1 MPAVSK
7 KQQRFF
13 GMVRAA
19 QKGEGASSPE
29 VAKVAASIKKKD
41 AKDFASTKHKGLP
54 EKKMKSFK
62 EATYPSDFKNPDGSQ
77 RAVARKKTGR
87 PNAQGPENG
96 KKDINEED
104 ADRLRDR
111 RMERGGVGGNQRY
124 DRAPKAPNTKKFG
137 TGKTALQKDMEK
149 KHGKGKSAMDI
160 VRAEIEA
167 KHGKGA
173 LMKTKKE
180 ETEMQEGKKGL
191 WDNIHAKRKRGEK
204 PAKPGDK
211 DYPKTLNVEG
221 TAPGDVDQKIKTDRD
236 GYRVPE
242 RDAAAARQR
251 LLAKAKAKRAERM
264 KESMWNGV
272 DIFEEMSDW
281 EIELISEEMIEDI
294 ILDVFTEELTEGR
307 DIDSITDMLCESV
320 DYSLSFLTEASDSY
334 YDSAVKASKEASKKP
349 EVKAANRRAK
359 LEKIKSTAKKVG
371 GALKSG
377 LKKAGSMARKGAVK
391 GAEVAGKAAGHAKN
405 LAKDMGSAA
414 KKGYDSTQK
423 SSSSSS
429 DSSSSSSSSSDS
441 SSSSS
446 SSSSDSSSSESKP
459 KKPGLL
465 SRIGSKLKRGIKKA
479 VGAGARSLSRGARNV
494 ARKLG
499 EETLTERGDFWHPD
513 PEKDK
518 KMGGPGANQRAR
530 EDRGSSSS
538 AKKEDP
544 KKLKKGES
552 YMDYAKR
559 QKSSGASKYKA
570 SGSTS
575 YERLKK
581 AGAKGLPAKDPQKK
595 DGLRAKIKRKLGLG
609 EDTMS
614 FKQFIGE

>member
-62 EATYPSDFKNPDGSQ
+62 EATYPSDFKNPDGSS
-77 RAVARKKTGR
+77 RSVAKKKTGR
-87 PNAQGPENG
+87 PNAQGDYG

-272 DIFEEMSDW
+272 DIFEELSDW
-281 EIELISEEMIEDI
+281 EIELISEDMIEDI
-294 ILDVFTEELTEGR
+294 ILDVFTEELAEGR
-307 DIDSITDMLCESV
+307 EIDAITDMLCESV
-320 DYSLSFLTEASDSY
+320 DYSLSFLTEVSDSY

-429 DSSSSSSSSSDS
+429 SD

-518 KMGGPGANQRAR
+518 KLGGPGANQRAR
-530 EDRGSSSS
+530 EDRAAASKPKS
-538 AKKEDP
+538 DP

-559 QKSSGASKYKA
+559 QKKSSVKYSPELQKRVDA
-570 SGSTS
+570 AKKKKEGLGS
-575 YERLKK
+575 
-581 AGAKGLPAKDPQKK
+581 
-595 DGLRAKIKRKLGLG
+595 KIKRKLGLG

>member
-1 MPAVSK
+1 
-7 KQQRFF
+7 
-13 GMVRAA
+13 MVRAA

-62 EATYPSDFKNPDGSQ
+62 EET
-77 RAVARKKTGR
+77 
-87 PNAQGPENG
+87 
-96 KKDINEED
+96 ED
-104 ADRLRDR
+104 SLRDK

-137 TGKTALQKDMEK
+137 SGKTALQKDMEK

-211 DYPKTLNVEG
+211 DYPKTLNVEH
-221 TAPGDVDQKIKTDRD
+221 
-236 GYRVPE
+236 
-242 RDAAAARQR
+242 
-251 LLAKAKAKRAERM
+251 
-264 KESMWNGV
+264 V

-281 EIELISEEMIEDI
+281 EVSLLNDVMIEEI
-294 ILDVFTEELTEGR
+294 ITEVFMEELNEGR
-307 DIDSITDMLCESV
+307 EVDDITDMLCESI
-320 DYSLSFLTEASDSY
+320 DYTVSLLTEVTSPAKVNALRLKNKNKESQEKQSP
-334 YDSAVKASKEASKKP
+334 KASKLDR
-349 EVKAANRRAK
+349 VKS
-359 LEKIKSTAKKVG
+359 IAKKVG
-371 GALKSG
+371 SKLRA
-377 LKKAGSMARKGAVK
+377 GAVK

-414 KKGYDSTQK
+414 KKGYASTQ
-423 SSSSSS
+423 
-429 DSSSSSSSSSDS
+429 SSSSSSSDS
-441 SSSSS
+441 SDSSSS
-446 SSSSDSSSSESKP
+446 SSSSSESKP

-465 SRIGSKLKRGIKKA
+465 SRIGSKLKRGLKKA
-479 VGAGARSLSRGARNV
+479 VGAGARAVSRGARNV

-499 EETLTERGDFWHPD
+499 EETLTERADTWHPD
-513 PEKDK
+513 PEKDRK
-518 KMGGPGANQRAR
+518 LGGPGANQRAR
-530 EDRGSSSS
+530 EDRAAAS
-538 AKKEDP
+538 KPKEDP

-559 QKSSGASKYKA
+559 QSKYKA
-570 SGSTS
+570 SGSTAR
-575 YERLKK
+575 ERLQK
-581 AGAKGLPAKDPQKK
+581 AGAKLSPPKERKRDKIGRAIGNAIDRVAGIKK
-595 DGLRAKIKRKLGLG
+595 
-609 EDTMS
+609 EEVMS
-614 FKQFIGE
+614 FGAFIKEQA

>member
-62 EATYPSDFKNPDGSQ
+62 EA
-77 RAVARKKTGR
+77 A
-87 PNAQGPENG
+87 
-96 KKDINEED
+96 ED
-104 ADRLRDR
+104 SLRDK

-211 DYPKTLNVEG
+211 DYPKTLNVEH
-221 TAPGDVDQKIKTDRD
+221 
-236 GYRVPE
+236 
-242 RDAAAARQR
+242 
-251 LLAKAKAKRAERM
+251 
-264 KESMWNGV
+264 V

-281 EIELISEEMIEDI
+281 EVSLLNDVMIEEI
-294 ILDVFTEELTEGR
+294 ITEVFMEELNEGR
-307 DIDSITDMLCESV
+307 EVDDITDMLCESI
-320 DYSLSFLTEASDSY
+320 DYTVSLLTEVTSPAKVNALRLKNKNKESQEKESP
-334 YDSAVKASKEASKKP
+334 KASKLDR
-349 EVKAANRRAK
+349 VKS
-359 LEKIKSTAKKVG
+359 IAKKVG
-371 GALKSG
+371 SKLRA
-377 LKKAGSMARKGAVK
+377 GAVK

-414 KKGYDSTQK
+414 KKGYASTQ
-423 SSSSSS
+423 SSSSSSSDSS
-429 DSSSSSSSSSDS
+429 DSSSSSSSSDS
-441 SSSSS
+441 
-446 SSSSDSSSSESKP
+446 SSSSESKP

-465 SRIGSKLKRGIKKA
+465 SRIGSKLKSGLKKA
-479 VGAGARSLSRGARNV
+479 VGSGARAVSRGARKV

-499 EETLTERGDFWHPD
+499 EETLTERADTWHPD
-513 PEKDK
+513 PEKDRK
-518 KMGGPGANQRAR
+518 LGGPGANQRAR
-530 EDRGSSSS
+530 EDRAAASKPK
-538 AKKEDP
+538 AEP
-544 KKLKKGES
+544 KKMRKGES
-552 YMDYAKR
+552 YMDYSKR
-559 QKSSGASKYKA
+559 QSKYKA
-570 SGSTS
+570 SGSTAR
-575 YERLKK
+575 ERLAK
-581 AGAKGLPAKDPQKK
+581 AGANVKPKERKRDKIGRAIGNAIDRVAGIKK
-595 DGLRAKIKRKLGLG
+595 
-609 EDTMS
+609 EEVMS
-614 FKQFIGE
+614 FGAFIKEQA

>member
-1 MPAVSK
+1 
-7 KQQRFF
+7 
-13 GMVRAA
+13 MVRAA

-62 EATYPSDFKNPDGSQ
+62 EATYPQDFKGGS
-77 RAVARKKTGR
+77 VAKKKTDK
-87 PNAQGPENG
+87 PNAQGDYG

-111 RMERGGVGGNQRY
+111 RMERGGVDGNTNYRKPP
-124 DRAPKAPNTKKFG
+124 AKKLSNAELG
-137 TGKTALQKDMEK
+137 IKPGKTQLQKDAEK
-149 KHGKGKSAMDI
+149 KYGKGASAMDI
-160 VRAEIEA
+160 VKAQIRA

-173 LMKTKKE
+173 IMDTKKKNE
-180 ETEMQEGKKGL
+180 EML
-191 WDNIHAKRKRGEK
+191 F
-204 PAKPGDK
+204 
-211 DYPKTLNVEG
+211 
-221 TAPGDVDQKIKTDRD
+221 
-236 GYRVPE
+236 
-242 RDAAAARQR
+242 
-251 LLAKAKAKRAERM
+251 
-264 KESMWNGV
+264 NGV
-272 DIFEEMSDW
+272 NIFEEMSDF
-281 EIELISEEMIEDI
+281 EISLISNSMIEEIVTEVFEEEMA
-294 ILDVFTEELTEGR
+294 EGR
-307 DIDSITDMLCESV
+307 EIDSITDMLCESV
-320 DYSLSFLTEASDSY
+320 DYSLSFLTEVSDSY

-359 LEKIKSTAKKVG
+359 LEKVKSTAKKVG
-371 GALKSG
+371 SALKSG
-377 LKKAGSMARKGAVK
+377 LKSGAKLARKGAVK
-391 GAEVAGKAAGHAKN
+391 GAEVAGKAVGHAKN

-429 DSSSSSSSSSDS
+429 SSDS
-441 SSSSS
+441 DSSSS

-499 EETLTERGDFWHPD
+499 EEIISEMPYQVMGYDKEGGKEKKVGKPVKSKKYAAARAAELSDTHKKTGGKYRSEYTEETIVERGDFWHPD

-518 KMGGPGANQRAR
+518 KLGGPGANQRAR
-530 EDRGSSSS
+530 EDRAATS
-538 AKKEDP
+538 KPKEDP

-559 QKSSGASKYKA
+559 QKAGKSSYMS
-570 SGSTS
+570 SGSTAR
-575 YERLKK
+575 ERLQK
-581 AGAKGLPAKDPQKK
+581 AGAKMSPPKERKRDKIGRAIGSAIDRVAGIKK
-595 DGLRAKIKRKLGLG
+595 
-609 EDTMS
+609 EEVMS

>member
-62 EATYPSDFKNPDGSQ
+62 EET
-77 RAVARKKTGR
+77 
-87 PNAQGPENG
+87 
-96 KKDINEED
+96 ED
-104 ADRLRDR
+104 SLRDK

-137 TGKTALQKDMEK
+137 SGKTALQKDMEK

-191 WDNIHAKRKRGEK
+191 WDNIHAKRKRGEA
-204 PAKPGDK
+204 PAKKGDK
-211 DYPKTLNVEG
+211 DYPKTLNVEH
-221 TAPGDVDQKIKTDRD
+221 
-236 GYRVPE
+236 
-242 RDAAAARQR
+242 
-251 LLAKAKAKRAERM
+251 
-264 KESMWNGV
+264 V

-281 EIELISEEMIEDI
+281 EVSLLNDVMIEEI
-294 ILDVFTEELTEGR
+294 ITEVFMEELNEGR
-307 DIDSITDMLCESV
+307 EVDDITDMLCESI
-320 DYSLSFLTEASDSY
+320 DYTVSLLTEVTSPAKVNALRLKNKNKESESP
-334 YDSAVKASKEASKKP
+334 KASKLDR
-349 EVKAANRRAK
+349 VKS
-359 LEKIKSTAKKVG
+359 IAKKVG
-371 GALKSG
+371 SKLRA
-377 LKKAGSMARKGAVK
+377 GAVK

-414 KKGYDSTQK
+414 KKGYASTQ
-423 SSSSSS
+423 SSSSSSSDSS
-429 DSSSSSSSSSDS
+429 DSSSSSSSDS
-441 SSSSS
+441 
-446 SSSSDSSSSESKP
+446 SSSSESKP

-465 SRIGSKLKRGIKKA
+465 SRIGSKLKRGLKKA
-479 VGAGARSLSRGARNV
+479 VGAGARAVSRGARNV

-499 EETLTERGDFWHPD
+499 EETVDLKKINDRIAKQGIQYPTGKKQKTSVALRKEKEMKKEEVIAERGDFWHPD
-513 PEKDK
+513 PDKDK
-518 KMGGPGANQRAR
+518 KLGGPGANQRAR
-530 EDRGSSSS
+530 EDRASSSS
-538 AKKEDP
+538 SSSSSDS
-544 KKLKKGES
+544 KKLRPGES
-552 YMDYAKR
+552 YMDYSKR
-559 QKSSGASKYKA
+559 QKASSYKS
-570 SGSTS
+570 SGSTAR
-575 YERLKK
+575 ERLQK
-581 AGAKGLPAKDPQKK
+581 AGAKMSPPKERKRDKIGRAIGSAIDRVAGIKK
-595 DGLRAKIKRKLGLG
+595 
-609 EDTMS
+609 EEVMS
-614 FKQFIGE
+614 FGAFIKEQA

>member
-62 EATYPSDFKNPDGSQ
+62 EET
-77 RAVARKKTGR
+77 
-87 PNAQGPENG
+87 
-96 KKDINEED
+96 ED
-104 ADRLRDR
+104 SLRDK

-191 WDNIHAKRKRGEK
+191 WDNIHAKRKRGEA
-204 PAKPGDK
+204 PAKKGDK
-211 DYPKTLNVEG
+211 DYPKTLNVEH
-221 TAPGDVDQKIKTDRD
+221 
-236 GYRVPE
+236 
-242 RDAAAARQR
+242 
-251 LLAKAKAKRAERM
+251 
-264 KESMWNGV
+264 V

-281 EIELISEEMIEDI
+281 EVSLLNDVMIEEI
-294 ILDVFTEELTEGR
+294 ITEVFMEELNEGR
-307 DIDSITDMLCESV
+307 EVDDITDMLCESI
-320 DYSLSFLTEASDSY
+320 DYTVSLLTEVTSPAKVNALRLKNKNKESQEKESP
-334 YDSAVKASKEASKKP
+334 KASKLDR
-349 EVKAANRRAK
+349 VKS
-359 LEKIKSTAKKVG
+359 IAKKVG
-371 GALKSG
+371 SKLRA
-377 LKKAGSMARKGAVK
+377 GAVK

-414 KKGYDSTQK
+414 KKGYASTQ
-423 SSSSSS
+423 SSSSSSSDSS
-429 DSSSSSSSSSDS
+429 DSSSSSSSSDS
-441 SSSSS
+441 
-446 SSSSDSSSSESKP
+446 SSSSESKP

-465 SRIGSKLKRGIKKA
+465 SRIGSKLKRGLKKA
-479 VGAGARSLSRGARNV
+479 VGAGARAVSRGARNV

-499 EETLTERGDFWHPD
+499 EETITERGDFWHPD

-518 KMGGPGANQRAR
+518 KLGGPGANQRAR
-530 EDRGSSSS
+530 EDRGAKSSSS
-538 AKKEDP
+538 SSSDS
-544 KKLKKGES
+544 KKLKPGES
-552 YMDYAKR
+552 YMDYSKR
-559 QKSSGASKYKA
+559 QSASKKPKYSADIQKRLDA
-570 SGSTS
+570 ARAKKKEGIVGKIA
-575 YERLKK
+575 RKVGLKK
-581 AGAKGLPAKDPQKK
+581 
-595 DGLRAKIKRKLGLG
+595 
-609 EDTMS
+609 EEVMS
-614 FKQFIGE
+614 FGAFIKEQA

>member
-191 WDNIHAKRKRGEK
+191 WDNIHAKRKRGEA
-204 PAKPGDK
+204 PAKKGDK

-272 DIFEEMSDW
+272 DIFEELSDW

-423 SSSSSS
+423 SSSSSDS
-429 DSSSSSSSSSDS
+429 DSSSSSSSSSSD
-441 SSSSS
+441 

-518 KMGGPGANQRAR
+518 KLGGPGANQRAR
-530 EDRGSSSS
+530 EDRAAASKPKS
-538 AKKEDP
+538 DP

-559 QKSSGASKYKA
+559 QKKSSVKYSPELQKRVDA
-570 SGSTS
+570 AKKKKEGLGS
-575 YERLKK
+575 
-581 AGAKGLPAKDPQKK
+581 
-595 DGLRAKIKRKLGLG
+595 KIKRKLGLG

>member
-62 EATYPSDFKNPDGSQ
+62 EATYPQDFKGGP
-77 RAVARKKTGR
+77 VAKKKTGK
-87 PNAQGPENG
+87 PNAQGDYG

-104 ADRLRDR
+104 ADRLKDR

-137 TGKTALQKDMEK
+137 TGKTMAQKEMEK

-191 WDNIHAKRKRGEK
+191 WDNIHAKRKR
-204 PAKPGDK
+204 GDK

-272 DIFEEMSDW
+272 DIFEELSDW

-307 DIDSITDMLCESV
+307 EIDEITDMLCESV

-429 DSSSSSSSSSDS
+429 SSDS

-518 KMGGPGANQRAR
+518 KLGGPGANQRAR
-530 EDRGSSSS
+530 EDRAAAS
-538 AKKEDP
+538 KPKEDP

-552 YMDYAKR
+552 YMDYSKR
-559 QKSSGASKYKA
+559 QKASKKPRYSPEIQKRLDAAKA
-570 SGSTS
+570 AKA
-575 YERLKK
+575 KK
-581 AGAKGLPAKDPQKK
+581 KEGL
-595 DGLRAKIKRKLGLG
+595 GAKIKRKLGLG
-609 EDTMS
+609 EETTMS
-614 FKQFIGE
+614 FKQFVGE

>member
-62 EATYPSDFKNPDGSQ
+62 EATYPQDFKGGP
-77 RAVARKKTGR
+77 VAKKKTGK
-87 PNAQGPENG
+87 PNAQGDYG

-137 TGKTALQKDMEK
+137 TGKTMAQKEMEK

-160 VRAEIEA
+160 VRAEIQA

-272 DIFEEMSDW
+272 DIFEELSDW

-307 DIDSITDMLCESV
+307 EIDEITDMLCESV

-429 DSSSSSSSSSDS
+429 SSDS

-518 KMGGPGANQRAR
+518 KLGGPGANQRAR
-530 EDRGSSSS
+530 EDRAAASKPKS
-538 AKKEDP
+538 DP

-559 QKSSGASKYKA
+559 QRKSSVKYSPELQKRVDA
-570 SGSTS
+570 AKKKKEGLGS
-575 YERLKK
+575 
-581 AGAKGLPAKDPQKK
+581 
-595 DGLRAKIKRKLGLG
+595 KIKRKLGLG
-609 EDTMS
+609 EETTMS
-614 FKQFIGE
+614 FKQFVGE

>member
-62 EATYPSDFKNPDGSQ
+62 EA
-77 RAVARKKTGR
+77 A
-87 PNAQGPENG
+87 
-96 KKDINEED
+96 ED
-104 ADRLRDR
+104 SLRDR

-160 VRAEIEA
+160 VRSEIEA

-191 WDNIHAKRKRGEK
+191 WDNIHAKRKRGEA
-204 PAKPGDK
+204 PAKKGDK

-272 DIFEEMSDW
+272 DIFEELSDW

-307 DIDSITDMLCESV
+307 EIDEITDMLCESV

-429 DSSSSSSSSSDS
+429 SDS

-518 KMGGPGANQRAR
+518 KLGGPGANQRAR
-530 EDRGSSSS
+530 EDRGAASKPKS
-538 AKKEDP
+538 DP

-559 QKSSGASKYKA
+559 QKKSSVKYSPELQKRVDA
-570 SGSTS
+570 AKKKKEGLGS
-575 YERLKK
+575 
-581 AGAKGLPAKDPQKK
+581 
-595 DGLRAKIKRKLGLG
+595 KIKRKLGLG
-609 EDTMS
+609 EETTMS
-614 FKQFIGE
+614 FKQFVGE